1 MEAQPPHS
9 IVSRGRHPI
18 SCAFPPDGEVS
29 VDPQTLQE
37 ILLVA
42 LEKITTS
49 APQSLH
55 DTLINLA
62 VI

>member
-1 MEAQPPHS
+1 M
-9 IVSRGRHPI
+9 VSKGRHPI

-55 DTLINLA
+55 DTLINLP

>member
-9 IVSRGRHPI
+9 IASKSRHPT
-18 SCAFPPDGEVS
+18 SCAFPPDGEVR
-29 VDPQTLQE
+29 VEPQTEQA

-55 DTLINLA
+55 DTFINLPA
-62 VI
+62 I

>member
-9 IVSRGRHPI
+9 IASKGRHPI
-18 SCAFPPDGEVS
+18 SSAFPPDGEVS
-29 VDPQTLQE
+29 VEPQTVQE

-55 DTLINLA
+55 DTFINLPA
-62 VI
+62 I